1 MCNVK
6 LEIILHMILELES
19 ALHEIQMRMVEKD
32 QKYQDQLEEMNDS
45 MLRLKRM
52 STKEGANLEYLKN
65 VTLTYMLSPDFR

>member
-1 MCNVK
+1 MHDVFCS
-6 LEIILHMILELES
+6 LILELES

>member
-1 MCNVK
+1 MQLPKPN
-6 LEIILHMILELES
+6 
-19 ALHEIQMRMVEKD
+19 MVEKD

>member
-1 MCNVK
+1 
-6 LEIILHMILELES
+6 MISELES

>member
-1 MCNVK
+1 MFNLK
-6 LEIILHMILELES
+6 LFCYMILELES

>member
-1 MCNVK
+1 
-6 LEIILHMILELES
+6 MILELES